1 MVTHWIY
8 LGIVALV
15 AIERLVELGIS
26 KRNAQAAFDKG
37 GKEYG
42 QGHFGV
48 MKFLHTSFL
57 FAAPAEVIL
66 LDRPFSP
73 WLFALCFVAL
83 VGTMALRYWAIR
95 SLRGRWNTRVIVVP
109 DFPAEVGGPY
119 KFLRHPNYVA
129 VVIELAILPLMHGA
143 WITALVWGV
152 ANFFLLRVRIGVE
165 EEALSKACDYDAR
178 MGGRRRFVPASSKD
192 GQDVSE

>member
-1 MVTHWIY
+1 MTHWIY

-15 AIERLVELGIS
+15 AIERLVELRIS

-48 MKFLHTSFL
+48 MKALHTSFL
-57 FAAPAEVIL
+57 FAAPAEVFL
-66 LDRPFSP
+66 LDRPFVP
-73 WLFALCFVAL
+73 WLFVLCFVAL
-83 VGTMALRYWAIR
+83 IGTMGLRYWAIT
-95 SLRGRWNTRVIVVP
+95 SLKGRWNTRVIVVP
-109 DFPAEVGGPY
+109 DFPAEIGGPY
-119 KFLRHPNYVA
+119 TFLRHPNYVA

-152 ANFFLLRVRIGVE
+152 ANFFLLRVRIQVE
-165 EEALSKACDYDAR
+165 EEALSKACDYQAR
-178 MGGRRRFVPASSKD
+178 MGDRRRFVPGGS
-192 GQDVSE
+192 GSEENG